1 MSGKSAKI
9 CVRKSVNHQRSKN
22 PPNGYKEGSVVF
34 FCSKREVTLYS
45 AYNFLIESK
54 KEDGDACR
62 RPFCPMAE
70 FALARAVPAAKLTDE
85 MHAQGHP
92 YFRVS
97 ADAGRSGEGAGH
109 CCIPVG
115 LMISNSRMTVLQ
127 CSPSWRLQP
136 SSAESLPLGSKSLK
150 YSLALG

>member
-1 MSGKSAKI
+1 
-9 CVRKSVNHQRSKN
+9 
-22 PPNGYKEGSVVF
+22 
-34 FCSKREVTLYS
+34 
-45 AYNFLIESK
+45 
-54 KEDGDACR
+54 
-62 RPFCPMAE
+62 MAE
-70 FALARAVPAAKLTDE
+70 FALTKAVPAAKLTDE

-97 ADAGRSGEGAGH
+97 ADAGRPGEGAGH

>member
-1 MSGKSAKI
+1 MRQEIRESPTKQKSAKR
-9 CVRKSVNHQRSKN
+9 VQGRFSRLLLL
-22 PPNGYKEGSVVF
+22 KERGHIIQ
-34 FCSKREVTLYS
+34 CLQY
-45 AYNFLIESK
+45 FLIESK

-97 ADAGRSGEGAGH
+97 ADAGRPGEGAGH

-136 SSAESLPLGSKSLK
+136 SSAESLPLGSKSFK

>member
-1 MSGKSAKI
+1 MEQKSAKLVPERI
-9 CVRKSVNHQRSKN
+9 SRLRWL
-22 PPNGYKEGSVVF
+22 
-34 FCSKREVTLYS
+34 KREVTSYS

-54 KEDGDACR
+54 KEDGEACR

-70 FALARAVPAAKLTDE
+70 FALAREVPAAKLTDE

-115 LMISNSRMTVLQ
+115 TDVLQLADDGSPVQ
-127 CSPSWRLQP
+127 CSPSRRLQP
-136 SSAESLPLGSKSLK
+136 SSAESLPLGSKSFK

>member
-1 MSGKSAKI
+1 MEELSGKSAKI
-9 CVRKSVNHQRSKN
+9 CVRKSVNHQRSEN
-22 PPNGYKEGSVVF
+22 PPNGFKEGSVVF

-54 KEDGDACR
+54 KEDGEACR

-70 FALARAVPAAKLTDE
+70 FALARAFPAAKLTDE

-97 ADAGRSGEGAGH
+97 ADAGRSGE
-109 CCIPVG
+109 
-115 LMISNSRMTVLQ
+115 
-127 CSPSWRLQP
+127 
-136 SSAESLPLGSKSLK
+136 
-150 YSLALG
+150 